1 MKVPDIYAEYTRD
14 RVLVMSFEQGTPV
27 THVKKMK
34 ELGIDLKE
42 LS

>member
-1 MKVPDIYAEYTRD
+1 VPDIYSDYTRD
-14 RVLVMSFEQGTPV
+14 RVLVMSYEQGTPV

-34 ELGIDLKE
+34 EQGINLKE